1 MNALIFSGQGSQ
13 KQGMGKDLYDN
24 FDLAKKLFEE
34 ANEIL
39 GRRITDIMFY
49 GNELELS
56 KTINAQPAI
65 FLYQV
70 ILYQAQTYIKADI
83 VCGHSLGEYAALVI
97 CNSLSFKDGLEL
109 VNQRAIISQNICDNS
124 ESAMAAV
131 IGFDDSYMQ
140 NLINNFFKETGEKIY
155 IANYNGP
162 GQIVISG
169 SKNGVKAACIFLKK
183 QGAKKAV
190 VLPISG
196 GFHSPYVINAEIQ
209 LADIIEKYHIFAPS
223 IPIIQS
229 SNSILNEDPILIKN
243 NLKNHITS
251 SVNFTKMVHQLV
263 KSGVKSVYEVGTDDT
278 LQKIIARMYPLL
290 KVDTILNIPNYK
302 NKLTNYSII
311 KN

>member
-1 MNALIFSGQGSQ
+1 MNALVFSGQGSQ

-24 FDLAKKLFEE
+24 FDLAKILFEE

-39 GRRITDIMFY
+39 GRKITDIMFY

-56 KTINAQPAI
+56 RTINAQPAI

-70 ILYQAQTYIKADI
+70 ILYQVQNFIKADI

-109 VNQRAIISQNICDNS
+109 VNHRSIISQNICDNS
-124 ESAMAAV
+124 ESSMAAV
-131 IGFDDSYMQ
+131 IGFDDSHML
-140 NLINNFFKETGEKIY
+140 NLIDKFFLHTGENIY

-169 SKNGVKAACIFLKK
+169 SKNGVKEACSFFK
-183 QGAKKAV
+183 QEGAKRAV

-196 GFHSPYVINAEIQ
+196 GFHSPFVINAEVQ
-209 LADIIEKYHIFAPS
+209 LANIIEKYHIFAPS

-229 SNSILNEDPILIKN
+229 SNSNLNKDPFLIKN
-243 NLKNHITS
+243 NLKNHLTS
-251 SVNFTKMVHQLV
+251 SVNFTKMVHELV
-263 KSGVKSVYEVGTDDT
+263 KSGVKQFYEVGTDDT
-278 LQKIIARMYPLL
+278 LQKIIKRMYPELE
-290 KVDTILNIPNYK
+290 VDTILNIPKYK
-302 NKLTNYSII
+302 NTLINYSIF
-311 KN
+311 